1 VACVITQACID
12 YSPNKTSR
20 EVYLLEGFM
29 RIIRAMQNAEAYPEL
44 KTASRWLQVVGWLRV
59 PLLILVLMALYGT
72 FVYAPTERMMGEV
85 QRIFY
90 FHVGAAFNAFFAF
103 FVVFVSG
110 ILYLK
115 SRRIIWDQL
124 AAASV
129 EVGVV
134 FTTIVLTTGPV
145 WAKPVWNTWFPW
157 GDPRVM
163 TTLVLWL
170 IYMAYLILRSSLP
183 EGDKRYRFC
192 AVFGI
197 IGFLDVPLVWMSIR
211 WWRTIHPVV
220 ITSSGANLEPRM
232 LQVLI
237 LTVVACFFLLAFLI
251 FLRAAMR
258 LNRVVSA
265 QLAQD
270 VVDQRRA

>member
-1 VACVITQACID
+1 
-12 YSPNKTSR
+12 
-20 EVYLLEGFM
+20 
-29 RIIRAMQNAEAYPEL
+29 MQNAEAYLEL
-44 KTASRWLQVVGWLRV
+44 RTASRWLQVAGWLRV
-59 PLLILVLMALYGT
+59 PLLLLVLLALYGT
-72 FVYAPTERMMGEV
+72 FLYAPTERVMGEV

-90 FHVGAAFNAFFAF
+90 FHVGAAFNAFLAF
-103 FVVFVSG
+103 FVVFVAG
-110 ILYLK
+110 VLYLK
-115 SRRIIWDQL
+115 SRKRIWDQL
-124 AAASV
+124 AAASA

-170 IYMAYLILRSSLP
+170 IYVAYLILRSSLP
-183 EGDKRYRFC
+183 EGDKRYKFC

-197 IGFLDVPLVWMSIR
+197 IGFLDVPLVWVSIR

-220 ITSSGANLEPRM
+220 ITSTGANLEPRM

-237 LTVVACFFLLAFLI
+237 LTIVACFFLLFFLI
-251 FLRAAMR
+251 LLRAAMR
-258 LNRVVSA
+258 LDQAIAA

-270 VVDQRRA
+270 LVDQRRA